1 MTPLEQFIILAD
13 VELGAL
19 FIILVIVCRKPRQTY
34 DYGFKDPGY
43 LDHILHQN
51 YQP

>member
-13 VELGAL
+13 VALAGL
-19 FIILVIVCRKPRQTY
+19 FIILVIVCRKPRQEY

-43 LDHILHQN
+43 LDHILHPN
-51 YQP
+51 YHP